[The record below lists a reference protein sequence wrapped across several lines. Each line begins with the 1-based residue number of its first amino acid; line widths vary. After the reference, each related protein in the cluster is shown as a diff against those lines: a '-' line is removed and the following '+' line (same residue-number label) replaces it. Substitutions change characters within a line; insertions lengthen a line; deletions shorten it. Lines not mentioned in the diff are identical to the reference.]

1 METDNTLANSIK
13 DTTSWTEMRNLE
25 KLPDFLEQFAAEPER
40 LSEAP
45 KAKGSPHTIV
55 VTGAGLRAAD
65 IVRYVLHVF
74 PWVSCFLLISHRSL
88 RKYQSKNNT
97 VAKLVRAQHSWFP

>member
-1 METDNTLANSIK
+1 
-13 DTTSWTEMRNLE
+13 MRNLE
-25 KLPDFLEQFAAEPER
+25 KLPDFLEKFAAEPER

-65 IVRYVLHVF
+65 IVRYVLHMV
-74 PWVSCFLLISHRSL
+74 
-88 RKYQSKNNT
+88 T
-97 VAKLVRAQHSWFP
+97 